1 MLKKL
6 LLLTLVMFLTVSVYA
21 RTVGR
26 YNIEELSENEK
37 PMPFYI
43 GQIEQKSGELL
54 IFPREFWSYADH
66 SEIARLIN
74 NGKLEASLSDSD
86 GSKDVPLSMRKIVT
100 CKDSYG
106 NYISPYYLGYSEP
119 VPDACEVVEQIRHY
133 ISVPVTLGKER
144 DLAIGIDPE
153 FMWLIEEK

>member
-1 MLKKL
+1 MMKKL
-6 LLLTLVMFLTVSVYA
+6 LLLTFAAFLAVSAYA
-21 RTVGR
+21 RTVGG
-26 YNIEELSENEK
+26 YNVEEMSEDEK

-43 GQIEQKSGELL
+43 GQVEQKSGELRV
-54 IFPREFWSYADH
+54 FPREAWNHADY

-74 NGKLEASLSDSD
+74 NGKLEASLSDSE